1 MKKWL
6 LSLCMVLALVACKE
20 EKKQEAQAEAKPV
33 VKIGVSLPLTGDI
46 AYMGQALKGAV
57 MVAEQQLKDN
67 NKLKN
72 DYQFIIEDNAYNTKT
87 VMAINNKFAWVDK
100 VNAIVDFASNPG
112 LVTSQFAEKNKIIH
126 INTGS
131 SDRNVAKGEYN
142 FSHTTLPDME
152 AKVLVRDILSNYKN
166 VALIVFNE
174 ASGIA
179 AAAEM
184 TKEMDANN
192 IKYIQYI
199 VNDGEKDMRGLIE
212 KIEQNNPDIYVVTL
226 YSPNF
231 DVLYKQM
238 QEKGINKPIT
248 STNFMDLV
256 NNLSMLPDGTQWV
269 TYPSPEPVIR
279 EKILEVN
286 KGVTTSELCIG
297 NIYDAVMMVVEAFEN
312 SNNNEEALS
321 YLNNLQTFTGVYGQV
336 DIHDGILN
344 VPAIRKELK
353 DGKPLEVKE

>member
-1 MKKWL
+1 MKKLL
-6 LSLCMVLALVACKE
+6 LSFCAILALTACKD
-20 EKKQEAQAEAKPV
+20 EKKDIAQADTRPV
-33 VKIGVSLPLTGDI
+33 IKIGVSLPLTGDI

-57 MVAEQQLKDN
+57 SVAEQELKAN
-67 NKLKN
+67 GKLKN
-72 DYQFIIEDNAYNTKT
+72 KYEFIVEDNVYNTKN
-87 VMAINNKFAWVDK
+87 VIAINNKFVYSDK

-112 LVTSQFAEKNKIIH
+112 LVTSQFAQKNKVIH

-152 AKVLVRDILSNYKN
+152 AKVLIRDILSNYKN
-166 VALIVFNE
+166 VALVVLNE

-179 AAAEM
+179 AAEEM
-184 TKEMDANN
+184 VKEMDAHN
-192 IKYIQYI
+192 IKYTQYV
-199 VNDGEKDMRGLIE
+199 VNDGEKDMRVLID
-212 KIEQNNPDIYVVTL
+212 KMEQNNPDIYVVTL

-238 QEKGINKPIT
+238 KEKGVNKPIT

-269 TYPSPEPVIR
+269 TYPSPEPSIR
-279 EKILEVN
+279 EKILAAN

-297 NIYDAVMMVVEAFEN
+297 NVYDAIMMVVEAFEN
-312 SNNNEEALS
+312 GHDNQGALN
-321 YLNNLQTFTGVYGQV
+321 YLNNLS
-336 DIHDGILN
+336 
-344 VPAIRKELK
+344 
-353 DGKPLEVKE
+353 